1 MFPPSVPEPP
11 GVFVSEDSSEVT
23 SPLSIAEYLLTF
35 HEEARREAGCLEGIC
50 GAGELLFVPKG
61 WW

>member
-1 MFPPSVPEPP
+1 MFPPSVPQPP

-35 HEEARREAGCLEGIC
+35 HAEARREAGCYEGIC
-50 GAGELLFVPKG
+50 GAGELLYVPSG